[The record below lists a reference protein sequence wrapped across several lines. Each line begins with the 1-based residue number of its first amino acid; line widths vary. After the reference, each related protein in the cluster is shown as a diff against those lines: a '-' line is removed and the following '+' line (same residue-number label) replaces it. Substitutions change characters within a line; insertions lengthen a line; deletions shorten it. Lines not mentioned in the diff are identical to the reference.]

1 MIRGPN
7 VKTKFLEKFGNI
19 GYYYIYNKTIYVMK
33 KVIKLTESKLISLI
47 ERVLNEYADINGV
60 KIGTNGKGHLTIGDT
75 SYKTTVDCTK
85 WDIIPV
91 YSGPVSIK
99 KIWTSKKG
107 GISAVD
113 NTDKQF
119 TLDPQK
125 SKYITT
131 KMSRG
136 DNVIHTDA
144 TGKIKGVEGYCKVKL
159 SKS

>member
-1 MIRGPN
+1 
-7 VKTKFLEKFGNI
+7 
-19 GYYYIYNKTIYVMK
+19 MK

-47 ERVLNEYADINGV
+47 EKVLNEYADINGI
-60 KIGTNGKGHLTIGDT
+60 KISTNGKGHLTIGDT
-75 SYKTTVDCTK
+75 SYKTTVYCTK
-85 WDIIPV
+85 WNIPA

-99 KIWTSKKG
+99 KIWTTKKG

>member
-1 MIRGPN
+1 
-7 VKTKFLEKFGNI
+7 
-19 GYYYIYNKTIYVMK
+19 MK

-47 ERVLNEYADINGV
+47 ERVLNEFADINGI
-60 KIGTNGKGHLTIGDT
+60 KIGTNGKGHLTIGDS
-75 SYKTTVDCTK
+75 SYKTTVDCEK
-85 WDIIPV
+85 FGLSV

-99 KIWTSKKG
+99 KIWTSKNG

-113 NTDKQF
+113 NTGKQF

-136 DNVIHTDA
+136 DNVIQTDA
-144 TGKIKGVEGYCKVKL
+144 TGTIKGIEGYCKVKL

>member
-7 VKTKFLEKFGNI
+7 VKTKFLEKFGII

-60 KIGTNGKGHLTIGDT
+60 KIDTNGKGHLTVGDN
-75 SYKTTVDCTK
+75 SYKTTVDCEKFYKT
-85 WDIIPV
+85 V

-113 NTDKQF
+113 NTGKQF

-136 DNVIHTDA
+136 DNVIQTTA
-144 TGKIKGVEGYCKVKL
+144 TGKIWGVEGTCKVKF